1 MGEWGKRGSP
11 CADTQTHR
19 GTAQQF
25 TTFDFPYEIRLDKNS
40 EVTPAPNDSLPPP
53 VQLPGQYRKIATLVD
68 MATGTLVDIQAVVH
82 SCGPLS
88 SITRKDGGTADKR
101 SLVLRDDSGY
111 CCELTLWGTF
121 AQKDGD
127 TVEQALLRGEHP
139 VVAVRSCKVGDYQG
153 KTFSTLNSTQLVLNP
168 DSGEAA
174 ALRCWYDAGGSAA
187 PSTSLGGAAG
197 SALDGGAGGGAGGM
211 GRRNDRF
218 VSVRLVKDETAA
230 GCPQTMWVSARGYIT
245 KLKPSNNDTQHLYP
259 ACPLPADGS
268 AGRQCQKKLR
278 QGEGVGGGWH
288 CERHPEAHIPT
299 PDWRYMVQAEVSDWS
314 GPTLYVSA
322 FGDTGEQLFGCS
334 SNALHAMMEGD
345 YAGYDRL
352 VRNVP
357 MSLYNFRFKVHGEEW
372 QGQARTKFTLV
383 GLSKPAFGEES
394 RKLIAAL
401 KSGTPLE
408 QPPAAGGGSGGYG
421 AAPALGGY
429 GGGGGYGAQQQAP
442 AYGAAGGGGQYGGY
456 GQTAQQMPAG
466 GFDAGGGGGGGGGAG
481 KGPCFNVRPCLPA
494 CACSHSHRTTD
505 AHRIVLRSPVRRH
518 RPLVPRLPPAK
529 DCRWR
534 RRRRRWLRRWRRWR
548 RWRRRELL
556 QVSSAWPLG

>member
-1 MGEWGKRGSP
+1 MRGGASFCTYTDTHSP
-11 CADTQTHR
+11 RAHTP
-19 GTAQQF
+19 QQF

-40 EVTPAPNDSLPPP
+40 EVTPAPADSLPPP

-68 MATGTLVDIQAVVH
+68 AAVGTLVDIQAVVH

-111 CCELTLWGTF
+111 CCELTFWGAL

-153 KTFSTLNSTQLVLNP
+153 KTFSTLNSSQVVLNP
-168 DSGEAA
+168 DSPEAA
-174 ALRCWYDAGGSAA
+174 TLRSWYDAGGCAA

-197 SALDGGAGGGAGGM
+197 NAGDGGGAGGGM
-211 GRRNDRF
+211 SRRNDRF
-218 VSVRLVKDETAA
+218 VSVAQVKDETAA
-230 GCPQTMWVSARGYIT
+230 GCPQVMWVSARGYIT
-245 KLKPSNNDTQHLYP
+245 KLKPSNNEQQHLYP
-259 ACPLPADGS
+259 ACPLPAEGS

-288 CERHPEAHIPT
+288 CERHPDNHIPS
-299 PDWRYMVQAEVSDWS
+299 PDWRYMIQAEVTDWS

-322 FGDTGEQLFGCS
+322 FGDIGEQLFGCS

-357 MSLYNFRFKVHGEEW
+357 MSLFNFRFKVHGDEW
-372 QGQARTKFTLV
+372 QGQQRTKFTV
-383 GLSKPAFGEES
+383 VSLSKPQFGEES

-408 QPPAAGGGSGGYG
+408 QPPTATGGGGGGGGGGYG
-421 AAPALGGY
+421 AQAAQGGY
-429 GGGGGYGAQQQAP
+429 QSNAGGYGGGGYGAQQQQQAP
-442 AYGAAGGGGQYGGY
+442 AYGAGGGGQYGNY
-456 GQTAQQMPAG
+456 GQQAQQGGG
-466 GFDAGGGGGGGGGAG
+466 GFDAGGGGGGGAG
-481 KGPCFNVRPCLPA
+481 KGSCFNVRPCLLA
-494 CACSHSHRTTD
+494 CDCA
-505 AHRIVLRSPVRRH
+505 LSP
-518 RPLVPRLPPAK
+518 
-529 DCRWR
+529 
-534 RRRRRWLRRWRRWR
+534 
-548 RWRRRELL
+548 
-556 QVSSAWPLG
+556 SA